1 MSEPTV
7 KAEIRAPA
15 IYLLKGILYREQHL
29 DAWNLLL
36 RYRER
41 LRAYFEVLGLE
52 LIVEEGDGYA
62 YLRQQPEEEEADPQP
77 RLMTRRRLSYQ
88 QTLLIVLLRKRLL
101 EFESEGNEVRLVLRY
116 SDIAEMMRLYWDDT
130 AANERKQEDKLRA
143 DIKKMISFGFLQT
156 VREEDRYEVSR
167 ILKAYVPIEK
177 LNEILGQLKAY
188 AEAQKES

>member
-1 MSEPTV
+1 MSGPTV
-7 KAEIRAPA
+7 SAEIRAPA

-62 YLRQQPEEEEADPQP
+62 YLRQQPEEEDAELQP
-77 RLMTRRRLSYQ
+77 RLMTRRRLSYP

-101 EFESEGNEVRLVLRY
+101 EFESEGSEVRLVLRY
-116 SDIAEMMRLYWDDT
+116 SDIADMMRLYWDDT
-130 AANERKQEDKLRA
+130 ATNERKQEDKLRA

-156 VREEDRYEVSR
+156 VKEEDRYEVSR

-177 LNEILGQLKAY
+177 LNEILEQLKAY
-188 AEAQKES
+188 AEAQKEP

>member
-1 MSEPTV
+1 
-7 KAEIRAPA
+7 
-15 IYLLKGILYREQHL
+15 
-29 DAWNLLL
+29 
-36 RYRER
+36 
-41 LRAYFEVLGLE
+41 
-52 LIVEEGDGYA
+52 
-62 YLRQQPEEEEADPQP
+62 
-77 RLMTRRRLSYQ
+77 MTRRRLSYQ

-167 ILKAYVPIEK
+167 ILKVYVPIEK

>member
-1 MSEPTV
+1 MSEPSV
-7 KAEIRAPA
+7 KAEIRSPA
-15 IYLLKGILYREQHL
+15 VYLLKGILYREQHL

-41 LRAYFEVLGLE
+41 LRTYFEVLGLE
-52 LIVEEGDGYA
+52 LIIEEGDGYA
-62 YLRQQPEEEEADPQP
+62 YLRQQPEEEDAEPQP
-77 RLMTRRRLSYQ
+77 RLMTRRRLSYH
-88 QTLLIVLLRKRLL
+88 QTLLLVLLRKRLL
-101 EFESEGNEVRLVLRY
+101 EFESEGSEVRLVLRH

-130 AANERKQEDKLRA
+130 TANERKQEDKLRT
-143 DIKKMISFGFLQT
+143 DIKKMIGFGFLQT

-177 LNEILGQLKAY
+177 LNEILEQLQAY